1 MLVPKVHNPTS
12 VNDFRPISLLNY
24 VLKIITK
31 LMANRLQA
39 EINSTN
45 SLKLASLNQDQ
56 FRIVSVGFMN
66 TSINVSILREI
77 VILKLDFTKA
87 FDTLEHNVILQIND
101 EATWF
106 R

>member
-12 VNDFRPISLLNY
+12 VNDFRPISLLNS
-24 VLKIITK
+24 VIKIITK